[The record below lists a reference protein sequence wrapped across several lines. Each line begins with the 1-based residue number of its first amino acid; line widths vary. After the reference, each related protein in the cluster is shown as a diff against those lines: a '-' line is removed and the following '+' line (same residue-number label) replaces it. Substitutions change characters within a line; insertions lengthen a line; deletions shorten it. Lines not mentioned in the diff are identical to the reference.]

1 MTATRRKPERA
12 RRRPGKAGPASQAA
26 RVKEP
31 GSELVLLTRLCR
43 ETTTLDVRVRFA
55 EEFVIRVSGALRD
68 FVFRRVPQEFGEDV
82 HQEVLMAIAL
92 HLHEFQGDS
101 ETQVWQWCYRVAR
114 NKVADCLR
122 KHGGGATAPVEVEE
136 ARRALEAEA
145 QHERIMPG
153 ARQDL
158 EYALSLLVVAKPPC
172 VDLLWEFYILDLDY
186 DDLATLT
193 SLTVDAVRMQIRRC
207 LELAQALV
215 TKAP

>member
-1 MTATRRKPERA
+1 MANHGKSEHA
-12 RRRPGKAGPASQAA
+12 HRRPGKAGPASQAA
-26 RVKEP
+26 AVKEP
-31 GSELVLLTRLCR
+31 TSELVLLTRLCR

-68 FVFRRVPQEFGEDV
+68 FVFRRAPQQFAEEV
-82 HQEVLMAIAL
+82 HQEALMAIAL

-101 ETQVWQWCYRVAR
+101 EAQVWRWCYRVAR
-114 NKVADCLR
+114 NKVANCLR
-122 KHGGGATAPVEVEE
+122 KHGGGATALVEVEE

-145 QHERIMPG
+145 QHERILPG

-186 DDLATLT
+186 DELATLT

-215 TKAP
+215 AKAP